1 MDIIRGQ
8 RKKDLAF
15 HVMEFE
21 LNYEENRK
29 PKKKKK
35 RILSKKIYSNVSN
48 QNIKKWVI
56 LV

>member
-35 RILSKKIYSNVSN
+35 EF
-48 QNIKKWVI
+48 
-56 LV
+56 